1 MADLFIT
8 WEEYLGLCEQLV
20 LKVADSG
27 WEFDSLLCLAR
38 GGMRPGDIFSR
49 VMSMPLHVLS
59 TSSYREEA
67 GTRRGE
73 LDISRFITGSG
84 ELRGRVL
91 LVDDMVDS
99 GITISKVVGHLKSH
113 FPHVTEV
120 RVAVLWWKSHSVFRP
135 DYHISYL
142 EGNPWIHQ
150 PFEVYDDMGI
160 EKLRARR
167 SQGGAG

>member
-1 MADLFIT
+1 M
-8 WEEYLGLCEQLV
+8 ELCEQLV

-49 VMSMPLHVLS
+49 VMSVPLHVLS
-59 TSSYREEA
+59 TSSYRAEA
-67 GTRRGE
+67 GTKRGE
-73 LDISRFITGSG
+73 LDISRFITGPG

-99 GITISKVVGHLKSH
+99 GITVSKVVEHLKKN
-113 FPHVTEV
+113 FPGVTEV
-120 RVAVLWWKSHSVFRP
+120 RTAVIWWKSHSVFRP
-135 DYHISYL
+135 DYHLSYL

-150 PFEVYDDMGI
+150 PFEVYDDMGVG
-160 EKLRARR
+160 KLREKRA
-167 SQGGAG
+167 QGSGR